1 MRATTRLRQLLN
13 APGIIVAPGAYDGF
27 SARLIEAAGF
37 RCVYMTGAGTAASH
51 LGQPD
56 LGLATLTEMAN
67 HAGHLASC
75 VSLPVVADADT
86 GYGNVL
92 NVVRTVREYEK
103 AGVAGLHIEDQ
114 VAPKKC
120 GHIAGKQV
128 IPTEEFCDKIRAAS
142 EYRTDPDFVII
153 ARTDARAV
161 TSLEDAIDRGNRY
174 AQAGADLIFFEA
186 PQTEDEIRRVA
197 REIKAPLLANMV
209 IGGKTPAIKVA
220 ELERLGFKMVIFP
233 AVCMAAAVPAME
245 KSLAFLKET
254 GPTGS
259 RARAGPDGHLPPGGL
274 RLVARHRGEVRGA
287 VMAPLGNADM
297 PTMFEKIWD
306 RHVVAEG
313 PGGQSLLYIDRHLL
327 HEGATHAFARLE
339 QGGARRCAGPA
350 GLRRHRRPLRAHRAG
365 IAGPSPT
372 PRSAAWWRTSA
383 APRASR
389 ASRSSGR
396 GEPRQGIVHVIG
408 PEQGLTQPGI
418 ILVCGDSHTA
428 THGAFGALA
437 FGIGSTEVEHVLAT
451 QCLWQRRPKVMRIT
465 VTGARPRASRPRT

>member
-1 MRATTRLRQLLN
+1 MRTTTRLRQMLQ

-37 RCVYMTGAGTAASH
+37 QAVYMTGAGTAASH

-209 IGGKTPAIKVA
+209 IGGKTPAMPVA
-220 ELERLGFKMVIFP
+220 ELERMGFKMVIFP

-245 KSLAFLKET
+245 KSLAFLKEHGT
-254 GPTGS
+254 
-259 RARAGPDGHLPPGGL
+259 D
-274 RLVARHRGEVRGA
+274 
-287 VMAPLGNADM
+287 
-297 PTMFEKIWD
+297 W
-306 RHVVAEG
+306 
-313 PGGQSLLYIDRHLL
+313 
-327 HEGATHAFARLE
+327 
-339 QGGARRCAGPA
+339 
-350 GLRRHRRPLRAHRAG
+350 
-365 IAGPSPT
+365 
-372 PRSAAWWRTSA
+372 
-383 APRASR
+383 
-389 ASRSSGR
+389 
-396 GEPRQGIVHVIG
+396 
-408 PEQGLTQPGI
+408 QPGPVLGPMDI
-418 ILVCGDSHTA
+418 FRRVGFDWW
-428 THGAFGALA
+428 HGIEEKFAG
-437 FGIGSTEVEHVLAT
+437 
-451 QCLWQRRPKVMRIT
+451 R
-465 VTGARPRASRPRT
+465 

>member
-1 MRATTRLRQLLN
+1 MLASGQMV
-13 APGIIVAPGAYDGF
+13 VAPFVMNALHARIAESVGF
-27 SARLIEAAGF
+27 QA
-37 RCVYMTGAGTAASH
+37 VYMTGAGTAASH

-75 VSLPVVADADT
+75 VSLPVIADADT

-161 TSLEDAIDRGNRY
+161 TSLDDAIDRGNRY

-209 IGGKTPAIKVA
+209 IGGKTPAIKVS

-245 KSLAFLKET
+245 KSLAFLKEHGT
-254 GPTGS
+254 
-259 RARAGPDGHLPPGGL
+259 D
-274 RLVARHRGEVRGA
+274 
-287 VMAPLGNADM
+287 
-297 PTMFEKIWD
+297 W
-306 RHVVAEG
+306 
-313 PGGQSLLYIDRHLL
+313 
-327 HEGATHAFARLE
+327 
-339 QGGARRCAGPA
+339 
-350 GLRRHRRPLRAHRAG
+350 
-365 IAGPSPT
+365 
-372 PRSAAWWRTSA
+372 
-383 APRASR
+383 
-389 ASRSSGR
+389 
-396 GEPRQGIVHVIG
+396 
-408 PEQGLTQPGI
+408 QPGPVLGPMDI
-418 ILVCGDSHTA
+418 FRRVGFDWW
-428 THGAFGALA
+428 HGIEEKFAG
-437 FGIGSTEVEHVLAT
+437 
-451 QCLWQRRPKVMRIT
+451 R
-465 VTGARPRASRPRT
+465 

>member
-1 MRATTRLRQLLN
+1 MLK

-37 RCVYMTGAGTAASH
+37 QAVYMTGAGTAASH

-75 VSLPVVADADT
+75 VTLPVVADADT
-86 GYGNVL
+86 GYGNAL

-161 TSLEDAIDRGNRY
+161 TGLDDAIERSNRY
-174 AQAGADLIFFEA
+174 AEAGADLVFFEA

-197 REIKAPLLANMV
+197 REVKAPLLANMV

-245 KSLAFLKET
+245 KSLAYLKE
-254 GPTGS
+254 
-259 RARAGPDGHLPPGGL
+259 
-274 RLVARHRGEVRGA
+274 RGT
-287 VMAPLGNADM
+287 D
-297 PTMFEKIWD
+297 W
-306 RHVVAEG
+306 
-313 PGGQSLLYIDRHLL
+313 
-327 HEGATHAFARLE
+327 
-339 QGGARRCAGPA
+339 
-350 GLRRHRRPLRAHRAG
+350 
-365 IAGPSPT
+365 
-372 PRSAAWWRTSA
+372 
-383 APRASR
+383 
-389 ASRSSGR
+389 
-396 GEPRQGIVHVIG
+396 
-408 PEQGLTQPGI
+408 QPGP
-418 ILVCGDSHTA
+418 
-428 THGAFGALA
+428 
-437 FGIGSTEVEHVLAT
+437 VLAPMDIF
-451 QCLWQRRPKVMRIT
+451 RRVGFDWWHGIEEKFAGR
-465 VTGARPRASRPRT
+465 